1 MICQVDERT
10 SQADIQP
17 TKRAPSLNAFQKV
30 KVIFIYYDEMFDIN
44 IEIKDLVGH
53 TSWSQITED
62 VVEKILSQNLPSG
75 LLINAAP

>member
-10 SQADIQP
+10 SQADIQS

-30 KVIFIYYDEMFDIN
+30 KVIFNYYDEKFDIN

-53 TSWSQITED
+53 TSWSLITED

>member
-1 MICQVDERT
+1 MICLVDERT

-17 TKRAPSLNAFQKV
+17 TKRAPSLNACQKV
-30 KVIFIYYDEMFDIN
+30 KVIFIYYDEEFDIN